1 VNTSAGGVRAFA
13 SPKGAI
19 AGMYARGEAVMG
31 GEPAEEVRQGGAVRL
46 IEWSEEVFPCS
57 CATFPMSR
65 SRWLPAGVKCSA

>member
-1 VNTSAGGVRAFA
+1 
-13 SPKGAI
+13 
-19 AGMYARGEAVMG
+19 MYARGEAVMG

-57 CATFPMSR
+57 CATFPMLR